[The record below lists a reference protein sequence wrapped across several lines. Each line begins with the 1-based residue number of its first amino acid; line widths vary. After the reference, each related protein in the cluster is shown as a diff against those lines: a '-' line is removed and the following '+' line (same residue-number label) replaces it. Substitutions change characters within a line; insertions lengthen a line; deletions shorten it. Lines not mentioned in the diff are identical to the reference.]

1 MPISAEQLQ
10 QAAHILSAATNV
22 RAAAGEIRQALA
34 PLRTLVLD
42 AFDMRAEQPVLRLPQ
57 DRAIYLMATDGH
69 CWNVT
74 NEPEHANALVLTGA

>member
-1 MPISAEQLQ
+1 MSVSAEQLQ
-10 QAAHILSAATNV
+10 CAAQILSAAANV
-22 RAAAGEIRQALA
+22 RAAASEIRQALA

-42 AFDMRAEQPVLRLPQ
+42 AFDMRAEQPVMRLPQ

-74 NEPEHANALVLTGA
+74 QEPAQANALVLTGA

>member
-1 MPISAEQLQ
+1 MAISSAQLQ
-10 QAAHILSAATNV
+10 QAAQILSAAANV
-22 RAAAGEIRQALA
+22 RAAAGEIRPLLA

-42 AFDMRAEQPVLRLPQ
+42 AFDMRAEQPVMRLPQ

-74 NEPEHANALVLTGA
+74 SEPEHATALVLTGA